1 MTGSDPPQET
11 RAATSAVMGGWS
23 AAGAPSLNG
32 SSKPRPSAIS
42 RAWIE

>member
-1 MTGSDPPQET
+1 MIGSESPQET
-11 RAATSAVMGGWS
+11 RATTSAVIGGWS
-23 AAGAPSLNG
+23 AAAAPSLNG